1 MKTISTDHVSFPVV
15 YFFSLEYFG
24 CCVKAHNASKS
35 ETIPLK
41 REILDVPP
49 TSLPP
54 PCIYSTSLIFFL
66 FCFTSFISL
75 CSSTVVD
82 VFFIPEKRFRCPFSP
97 SFLHSNIHP
106 NPPQSYFS
114 TSIPLGAPFFLS
126 FLLCFYP
133 SPAT

>member
-1 MKTISTDHVSFPVV
+1 MKTISTDHISFPVV

-75 CSSTVVD
+75 CSSTVVH
-82 VFFIPEKRFRCPFSP
+82 VFFLFQKSVSGVLFLSSYTLTSIPTP
-97 SFLHSNIHP
+97 LN
-106 NPPQSYFS
+106 S
-114 TSIPLGAPFFLS
+114 TSPPLGAPFFLS
-126 FLLCFYP
+126 FLLCFNP
-133 SPAT
+133 SPST